1 MVSTIVTFSPQI
13 FQNIWAAK
21 RHCSVGLDK
30 TTLVLNAHAHT
41 RIHIHIHAHTHT
53 HTRARAHTHTHTTK
67 IHIQTHWP
75 KSFASCRDKTDLALT
90 SKTDFFLLFCYV
102 SPRLSTP
109 TDSET

>member
-53 HTRARAHTHTHTTK
+53 HTRAHCTIHCTTHCNTHCNIPQH
-67 IHIQTHWP
+67 IHFP
-75 KSFASCRDKTDLALT
+75 ASDH
-90 SKTDFFLLFCYV
+90 LL
-102 SPRLSTP
+102 L
-109 TDSET
+109 